1 VLAPPLGDVRQAFVD
16 AEDVAAVAVEALVSE
31 GHAVMTYEVTGPQAL
46 TFGDAIRAIAQE
58 PGRAIPGRR

>member
-1 VLAPPLGDVRQAFVD
+1 VD